1 MPRNTDST
9 APATDEQFRISFLL
23 DIRRYPELAYLRDLT
38 GHGDRPREIMR
49 LAVLGQRHEAE
60 MQEIAELTRKASMA
74 ALRGTAARTAE
85 EASALLMQA
94 VRRTD
99 AHDAAA
105 QPPARPAKPTAARRA
120 PEPESQPVAA
130 AEAPEPA
137 PAPPAAE
144 LTAAH
149 DVDVDEEASP
159 AASVSSTPADETPA
173 APSGPTPKSNPKA
186 ATIARGLLA

>member
-38 GHGDRPREIMR
+38 GHGDRPRELMR

-74 ALRGTAARTAE
+74 ALRGTAARTAAW
-85 EASALLMQA
+85 ASALLLHA
-94 VRRTD
+94 VRGPD
-99 AHDAAA
+99 AHDGAAP
-105 QPPARPAKPTAARRA
+105 PPARPGTPTAARRA
-120 PEPESQPVAA
+120 AEPEVQPEAA
-130 AEAPEPA
+130 PEALEPA

-149 DVDVDEEASP
+149 DVDV
-159 AASVSSTPADETPA
+159 
-173 APSGPTPKSNPKA
+173 
-186 ATIARGLLA
+186 